1 MVAGAGHEGEKMI
14 SEKRGSYGKSSVE
27 EKKIPASGLSGER
40 TLARGWDLATAEG
53 NKNSDATSSSS
64 MSSHLNSSSL
74 SSIVGGRSVGREVP
88 GKTSGAETG
97 SPFTRSPGSS
107 IDLSSSSFK
116 SSLSG
121 STYASSQDRESVGDR
136 ERGIPEKEAITN
148 QGLGSGIPP
157 LENPVGIREEGKE
170 AKLPTRSQSGIMTGD
185 PPSAPNSNKDLAAQR
200 LETAVTED
208 SAAERTTGAQP
219 GKESESG
226 PGKERSKNEKE
237 RGKQNAR
244 VESVRETDSA
254 RNSGKLSMSRASVGS
269 DSNESSCSSIGYGG
283 SKPHK
288 ANDKR

>member
-1 MVAGAGHEGEKMI
+1 MSAGAVHEGEEMI
-14 SEKRGSYGKSSVE
+14 LEKRGGYGKSSLE
-27 EKKIPASGLSGER
+27 KKKIPAFSSSGER
-40 TLARGWDLATAEG
+40 TFGRSWDFATPET

-64 MSSHLNSSSL
+64 MSSPLNSSSL
-74 SSIVGGRSVGREVP
+74 SSIVGGRSVGRELP
-88 GKTSGAETG
+88 GKTSGAEAG
-97 SPFTRSPGSS
+97 SPFIRSPGSS

-121 STYASSQDRESVGDR
+121 STYGSSLDRESVGDR
-136 ERGIPEKEAITN
+136 EKGVPEKEASTN
-148 QGLGSGIPP
+148 QDSGSGILPRDK
-157 LENPVGIREEGKE
+157 PVGTREEDKE
-170 AKLPTRSQSGIMTGD
+170 TKLPTRSQSRNMTGD
-185 PPSAPNSNKDLAAQR
+185 HTSVPDANKDVDAQR
-200 LETAVTED
+200 LETAASDDDT
-208 SAAERTTGAQP
+208 AERTTGAQA

-226 PGKERSKNEKE
+226 PGKERSKDEKE

-244 VESVRETDSA
+244 VDSVRETDSA